1 MIYRAKRELVPDL
14 VVLSVLE
21 NQKEKQG
28 NTKRQKIQNA
38 LSLIRGDILPWYID
52 ILSVKRPFVLMDGL
66 IVRFENL
73 LTEDSKTE
81 SAINVCNLF
90 IKRVVIVGMSL
101 WDDL

>member
-38 LSLIRGDILPWYID
+38 LSLIRKDILPWYID

>member
-38 LSLIRGDILPWYID
+38 LSL
-52 ILSVKRPFVLMDGL
+52 LM
-66 IVRFENL
+66 L
-73 LTEDSKTE
+73 L
-81 SAINVCNLF
+81 
-90 IKRVVIVGMSL
+90 
-101 WDDL
+101 